1 MRGVQKLAWVE
12 VKLFIREP
20 IALVFAFAFPFFM
33 LFVLAGVF
41 GNDVDPADEE
51 NLRVWRGVG
60 PSDYYVSTYVGLV
73 MASAGLVTLPLR
85 LAAYRDAGVLRRYRA
100 AGVSVPVVLGA
111 QVLVSLSM
119 SVLAAA
125 GIIVSSTLVYGTALP
140 ESWPLVI
147 AGIGLGLLT
156 FSCIGVLLGAI
167 LPSARAV
174 QGAGLTLFFVMMMIS
189 GSGPPLEVLTS
200 AMRAV
205 SNAMPLTHLNLVVQD
220 AWLGFGWS
228 WAESLITLAFGAA
241 SGILAVRFF
250 RWE

>member
-1 MRGVQKLAWVE
+1 MVLPCVNGKVRRELLWMPWIMRLNWYDSC
-12 VKLFIREP
+12 
-20 IALVFAFAFPFFM
+20 
-33 LFVLAGVF
+33 
-41 GNDVDPADEE
+41 NC
-51 NLRVWRGVG
+51 
-60 PSDYYVSTYVGLV
+60 
-73 MASAGLVTLPLR
+73 
-85 LAAYRDAGVLRRYRA
+85 
-100 AGVSVPVVLGA
+100 
-111 QVLVSLSM
+111 
-119 SVLAAA
+119 
-125 GIIVSSTLVYGTALP
+125 
-140 ESWPLVI
+140 WPLVI

-189 GSGPPLEVLTS
+189 GSGPPLEGLPS

-241 SGILAVRFF
+241 SGTLAVRFF

>member
-111 QVLVSLSM
+111 QVLVSLGM

-125 GIIVSSTLVYGTALP
+125 GIIVSSTLVYATDLP
-140 ESWPLVI
+140 ESWPQVI
-147 AGIGLGLLT
+147 AGIGLGLHT
-156 FSCIGVLLGAI
+156 FT
-167 LPSARAV
+167 
-174 QGAGLTLFFVMMMIS
+174 GAGLTLFFDTMIS
-189 GSGPPLEVLTS
+189 SRSGPPLEVLTS